1 MLAQATEN
9 CKRNTKKISI
19 HVPKSCRKDINM
31 KAVCFGEIML
41 RLTPNLYDRFVQSE
55 KFCASF
61 GGGEA
66 NVSVSLQNYGLDAS
80 FVTKEASRP

>member
-1 MLAQATEN
+1 
-9 CKRNTKKISI
+9 
-19 HVPKSCRKDINM
+19 M

-41 RLTPNLYDRFVQSE
+41 RLTPNLYDRFVQTE

-66 NVSVSLQNYGLDAS
+66 NVSVSLQNYGIDSS
-80 FVTKEASRP
+80 FITKLPTHEIGQMAVNSLRKFGVDTSDITRGGERVGI